1 VASAARPA
9 GKAPQGLADTHP
21 DEQPHLQ
28 TGNRGLLIAGV
39 MLASVLQLIDATIAN
54 VAIPY
59 MRTSLSAAPDT
70 ITWVLTSYIIAS
82 AVFLPIT
89 GWMADRF
96 GSRRL
101 LIGSVI
107 CFILASVLCG
117 TAQSLSEMVTYR
129 AIQGV
134 AGAFILPLGQAAMLD
149 ITPRSRHAQMMGIW
163 GAGVVLGPIVGPV
176 LGGYLT
182 EYWNWRWV
190 FFVNL
195 PIGAVALAILLAELP
210 SRPIR
215 RRRFDVFGF
224 ALIGITLA
232 SLQLLLDRGPHVD
245 WFTSVESWIYLL
257 VSISCAWMG
266 VIQLATGK
274 NPLFERAIFQ
284 DRNMV
289 VAMLF
294 LLVVG
299 FAMFASMA
307 LLPPMLQGLM
317 GYDAIDTGI
326 MLMAR
331 GIGVIVSMQFAAL
344 LVKRGVDTRA
354 VVAIGFL
361 GTAFSFHMMSSWS
374 LSVGAPEIFWS
385 GIVQGL
391 GIGLVFIPLNTLAF
405 ATLPPHFRTD
415 ASSLTNLARTVGSS
429 VGIAIMAYLLA
440 RNTQISH
447 SDLTG
452 AINQPASSLID
463 LSTVD
468 RYQELGDAAL
478 RMLDLE
484 INRQAAMV
492 AYIDDFYLMMWLTLA
507 IIPLVLFM
515 RKPPPMI
522 RR

>member
-1 VASAARPA
+1 MASAARPA
-9 GKAPQGLADTHP
+9 IEHPADK
-21 DEQPHLQ
+21 PHLEV
-28 TGNRGLLIAGV
+28 GNRTLLVTGI
-39 MLASVLQLIDATIAN
+39 MLASVMQLIDATIAN

-59 MRTSLSAAPDT
+59 MRTSLGAAPDT

-82 AVFLPIT
+82 AIFLPLT

-107 CFILASVLCG
+107 FFVLASVLCG
-117 TAQSLSEMVTYR
+117 LAQSLSDMVIYR

-134 AGAFILPLGQAAMLD
+134 AGAFILPLGQSAMLD
-149 ITPRSRHAQMMGIW
+149 ITPRSKHAQMMGIW

-176 LGGYLT
+176 IGGYLT

-190 FFVNL
+190 FFVNV
-195 PIGAVALAILLAELP
+195 PIGAIALVILLAELP

-215 RRRFDVFGF
+215 IRRFDLLGV
-224 ALIGITLA
+224 ALIGCGLA

-245 WFTSVESWIYLL
+245 WFASNETWIYLL
-257 VSISCAWMG
+257 VAISCAWMV
-266 VIQLATGK
+266 VIHLATAEH
-274 NPLFERAIFQ
+274 PLFERAIFH

-289 VAMLF
+289 VAMMF
-294 LLVVG
+294 LIVVG

-307 LLPPMLQGLM
+307 LLPPMLQGLL

-326 MLMAR
+326 ILMAR

-344 LVKRGVDTRA
+344 MIRKGFDTRA
-354 VVAIGFL
+354 VVACGFL
-361 GTAFSFHMMSSWS
+361 GTAFSFHMMAGWS
-374 LSVGAPEIFWS
+374 LSVGAWEVFVS
-385 GIVQGL
+385 GLVQGL

-415 ASSLTNLARTVGSS
+415 ASSLTNLSRTVGSS
-429 VGIAIMAYLLA
+429 IGIAIMAYLLA
-440 RNTQISH
+440 RNTQVSH
-447 SDLTG
+447 SDLG
-452 AINQPASSLID
+452 GHISEPIGNVID

-468 RYQELGDAAL
+468 RYQEFGEAGL
-478 RMLDLE
+478 RMLDFE

-492 AYIDDFYLMMWLTLA
+492 AYVDDFWLMMWMTLA
-507 IIPLVLFM
+507 TTPLVLFM
-515 RKPPPMI
+515 RKPP
-522 RR
+522 RLQHR

>member
-1 VASAARPA
+1 VASVAQA
-9 GKAPQGLADTHP
+9 HP
-21 DEQPHLQ
+21 DDIPHLE
-28 TGNRGLLIAGV
+28 TGNRGLLIAGI

-59 MRTSLSAAPDT
+59 MRTSLGAAPDT
-70 ITWVLTSYIIAS
+70 ITWVLTSYIIAA

-89 GWMADRF
+89 GWLADRF

-101 LIGSVI
+101 LIGSTV
-107 CFILASVLCG
+107 CFVLASALCG
-117 TAQSLSEMVTYR
+117 TAQSLSDMVIYR

-149 ITPRSRHAQMMGIW
+149 ITPRSKHTQMMGLW
-163 GAGVVLGPIVGPV
+163 GAGVVLGPIIGPV

-195 PIGAVALAILLAELP
+195 PIGAIAIAILLAELP

-215 RRRFDVFGF
+215 KRRFDLLGF
-224 ALIGITLA
+224 AFIGIGLA

-245 WFTSVESWIYLL
+245 WFASGESWIYLL
-257 VSISCAWMG
+257 TAISCAWM
-266 VIQLATGK
+266 VVVHLSTGEH
-274 NPLFERAIFQ
+274 PLFERAIFR

-299 FAMFASMA
+299 FAMFAAMA
-307 LLPPMLQGLM
+307 LLPPLLQGLL
-317 GYDAIDTGI
+317 GYDAVDSGI

-331 GIGVIVSMQFAAL
+331 GIGVIVSMQVATQLMRA
-344 LVKRGVDTRA
+344 GMDTRA
-354 VVAIGFL
+354 MVALGFV
-361 GTAFSFHMMSSWS
+361 GTAYSFYLMSGWS
-374 LSVGAPEIFWS
+374 LSVGASEVFWS

-415 ASSLTNLARTVGSS
+415 ASSLTNLSRTVGSS

-440 RNTQISH
+440 RNTQVAH
-447 SDLTG
+447 SDITG
-452 AINQPASSLID
+452 TLHLPEGSVLDWNTI
-463 LSTVD
+463 D
-468 RYQELGDAAL
+468 RYQDFGDAAL
-478 RMLDLE
+478 RMLDTE
-484 INRQAAMV
+484 VNRQAAMIAFV
-492 AYIDDFYLMMWLTLA
+492 DDFYVMMWLSLA
-507 IIPLVLFM
+507 IIPLVLFL
-515 RKPPPMI
+515 RKPPPMPK
-522 RR
+522 R

>member
-1 VASAARPA
+1 MASAARPA
-9 GKAPQGLADTHP
+9 GQAPAEVHP
-21 DEQPHLQ
+21 DDKPQLEV
-28 TGNRGLLIAGV
+28 GNRGLLIAGV

-59 MRTSLSAAPDT
+59 MRTSLGAAPDT

-89 GWMADRF
+89 GWLADRF

-107 CFILASVLCG
+107 FFVLASVLCG
-117 TAQSLSEMVTYR
+117 TAQNLEEMVAYR

-215 RRRFDVFGF
+215 KRRFDLLGF
-224 ALIGITLA
+224 ALIGIGLA

-245 WFTSVESWIYLL
+245 WFASGECWIYLL
-257 VSISCAWMG
+257 VSLSCAWM
-266 VIQLATGK
+266 VVVHLATGDH
-274 NPLFERAIFQ
+274 PLFERAIFQ

-299 FAMFASMA
+299 FVMFAAMA
-307 LLPPMLQGLM
+307 LLPPMLQGLF

-331 GIGVIVSMQFAAL
+331 GVGVIVSMQVAAQL
-344 LVKRGVDTRA
+344 MRKGVDTRA
-354 VVAIGFL
+354 MVACGFV
-361 GTAFSFHMMSSWS
+361 GTAYSFHMMSGWS
-374 LSVGAPEIFWS
+374 LSVGEWEIFIS

-405 ATLPPHFRTD
+405 ATLPPHYRTD

-429 VGIAIMAYLLA
+429 VGIAIMAYLLS
-440 RNTQISH
+440 RNTQIAH
-447 SDLTG
+447 SDLAGTVDHS
-452 AINQPASSLID
+452 ATSVID
-463 LSTVD
+463 LGTVD
-468 RYQELGDAAL
+468 RYQEFGDAGL
-478 RMLDLE
+478 RMLDIE
-484 INRQAAMV
+484 VNRQAAMV
-492 AYIDDFYLMMWLTLA
+492 AYIDDFYMMMWLTLA
-507 IIPLVLFM
+507 VIPLVLFL
-515 RKPPPMI
+515 RKPARPPGA
-522 RR
+522 

>member
-1 VASAARPA
+1 MASAARPA
-9 GKAPQGLADTHP
+9 GPAAPAAGAHP
-21 DEQPHLQ
+21 EDKPHLEV
-28 TGNRGLLIAGV
+28 GNHSLVVAGI
-39 MLASVLQLIDATIAN
+39 MLASVMQLIDATIAN

-89 GWMADRF
+89 GWLSDRF

-101 LIGSVI
+101 IIGSIIFFV
-107 CFILASVLCG
+107 LASVLCG
-117 TAQSLSEMVTYR
+117 TAQSLSEMVAYR

-134 AGAFILPLGQAAMLD
+134 AGAFILPLGQATMLD
-149 ITPRSRHAQMMGIW
+149 ITPRSRHAAMMGVW

-190 FFVNL
+190 FFVNV
-195 PIGAVALAILLAELP
+195 PIGAIALAILLPELP

-215 RRRFDVFGF
+215 KRRFDILGF
-224 ALIGITLA
+224 ALIGIALS

-245 WFTSVESWIYLL
+245 WFASGEAWIYLI
-257 VSISCAWMG
+257 VSLSCAWMAA
-266 VIQLATGK
+266 IQLATGEH
-274 NPLFERAIFQ
+274 PLFDRAIFQ

-294 LLVVG
+294 LVVVG
-299 FAMFASMA
+299 FAMFAAMA
-307 LLPPMLQGLM
+307 LLPPMLQGLL
-317 GYDAIDTGI
+317 GYDAIDTGF

-331 GIGVIVSMQFAAL
+331 GVGVIFSMQIASL
-344 LVKRGVDTRA
+344 LVRKGVDTRA
-354 VVAIGFL
+354 VVAFGFL
-361 GTAFSFHMMSSWS
+361 VTAYSFYMMSSWS
-374 LSVGAPEIFWS
+374 LSVSGMDVFWS

-391 GIGLVFIPLNTLAF
+391 GIGNVFIPLNTLAF

-440 RNTQISH
+440 RNMQVSH
-447 SDLTG
+447 ADIGGTL
-452 AINQPASSLID
+452 NQPAVDVID
-463 LSTVD
+463 LSTID

-478 RMLDLE
+478 RMLDAE
-484 INRQAAMV
+484 VNRQAAMV
-492 AYIDDFYLMMWLTLA
+492 AYVDDFYLMMWLTLA
-507 IIPLVLFM
+507 IIPLVLFL
-515 RKPPPMI
+515 RKPPP
-522 RR
+522 RPQR